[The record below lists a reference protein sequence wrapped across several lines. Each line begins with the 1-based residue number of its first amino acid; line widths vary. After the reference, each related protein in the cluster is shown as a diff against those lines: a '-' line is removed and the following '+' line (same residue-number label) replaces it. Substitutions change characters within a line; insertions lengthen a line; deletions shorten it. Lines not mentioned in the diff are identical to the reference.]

1 MNADLFWRIPSTF
14 DIEKL
19 VQEDPPSFLG
29 KKKSNLDNFYYLIDH
44 LLHVYLTDDLSKSLG
59 FVELFAYKLQEN
71 TAHNYKDYLSY
82 LVKHNLIQRAPW
94 RYKKSD
100 PLHGINGKAFG
111 YRLNLPGENNQDIK
125 LVPIVG
131 EVYKKQRKP
140 LIKQCLR
147 EQSVIYKKY
156 PVLSKWFE
164 HLEIDVG
171 GCRKWLDS
179 QPDYQL
185 QKGDPNDKDE
195 GEPQKQLKRLK
206 ALYAIDRIQRKDFHF
221 LLDDKG
227 GRFHSNLT
235 NLKSELR
242 NFLSWKGQKLV
253 NIDIKNSQPLL
264 SLTILDPK
272 WYQESS
278 EWLTYRQFLSIPNP
292 YIQQSATSNTPG
304 ISYFEF
310 DSFVTSI
317 MIEEFLQLID
327 NEDINKYKEI
337 VNSGEFY
344 KRLHEKVFKDTK
356 PFVKEKVKEMTF
368 QILYSHNRFLHQNGN
383 WVDPKTKKKSPSAFP
398 KRLFKKLFPSVFKVF
413 EQYKYENK
421 SFLAILLQ
429 QIESTLILK
438 HIVPRIASERPDLP
452 IFTIH
457 DSVVTLAGDE
467 RYVEQVMR
475 EEIMRLT
482 GLTPKFGIERW
493 EPQYQSDESVTE

>member
-1 MNADLFWRIPSTF
+1 MPADLYWRIPSTF

-44 LLHVYLTDDLSKSLG
+44 LLNVYLTDDLSKSLG
-59 FVELFAYKLQEN
+59 FVELYGYELQKN

-94 RYKKSD
+94 KYIKGD
-100 PLHGINGKAFG
+100 PLHGIKGKAFG
-111 YRLNLPGENNQDIK
+111 YRLNLPDENNQDIK

-140 LIKQCLR
+140 LIKQWLR
-147 EQSVIYKKY
+147 QQSVIYKKY

-164 HLEIDVG
+164 ELDIDIW

-179 QPDYQL
+179 QPEYQI
-185 QKGDPNDKDE
+185 QKSDPNDKE
-195 GEPQKQLKRLK
+195 EEEPHKQLKRLK

-235 NLKSELR
+235 NLKSGLR
-242 NFLSWKGQKLV
+242 NYLTWKGQKLV
-253 NIDIKNSQPLL
+253 SVDIKNSQPLL
-264 SLTILDPK
+264 SLMFLDPK

-278 EWLTYRQFLSIPNP
+278 ERLSYRQFPTIPNP
-292 YIQQSATSNTPG
+292 YIQQSAPSSIIG
-304 ISYFEF
+304 ISYLEF
-310 DSFVTSI
+310 DAFVTSI

-327 NEDINKYKEI
+327 NEDIDKYKEI

-344 KRLHEKVFKDTK
+344 KRIHKEVFKDNK
-356 PFVKEKVKEMTF
+356 PFNKERVKEMTF
-368 QILYSHNRFLHQNGN
+368 QTLYSHNRFLHQNGE
-383 WVDPKTKKKSPSAFP
+383 WVNPKTKKKSPSALP
-398 KRLFKKLFPSVFKVF
+398 KRLFKKVFPSVFKVF
-413 EQYKYENK
+413 EEYKYENK
-421 SFLAILLQ
+421 SYLAILLQ

-457 DSVVTLAGDE
+457 DSVATTVGNEEYIE
-467 RYVEQVMR
+467 RVMR
-475 EEIMRLT
+475 EEIERLT
-482 GLTPKFGIERW
+482 GLQPKFGIEYW
-493 EPQYQSDESVTE
+493 DPNFDQH